1 MNEIAKF
8 VASERENHQ
17 ISIAELS
24 RRSGVPYSTLA
35 QIEKGRCI
43 PQIVTYEKIM
53 DALGYDV
60 VLMKKWDD
68 SSLENF
74 KEN

>member
-8 VASERENHQ
+8 IENERKVQE
-17 ISIAELS
+17 ISTNELS

-35 QIEKGRCI
+35 QIEKGRTV

-53 DALGYDV
+53 NALGYEV
-60 VLMKKWDD
+60 ILMKKR
-68 SSLENF
+68 SEIFGANS
-74 KEN
+74 

>member
-1 MNEIAKF
+1 MKNDIAKF
-8 VASERENHQ
+8 IESERKKQE
-17 ISIAELS
+17 ISIAELH
-24 RRSGVPYSTLA
+24 RRSGVPYSTLS

-53 DALGYDV
+53 DALGYEL
-60 VLMKKWDD
+60 VLMKKWN
-68 SSLENF
+68 EKIF

>member
-1 MNEIAKF
+1 MNEIAKLI
-8 VASERENHQ
+8 SQERNKNE

-53 DALGYDV
+53 GALGYEV
-60 VLMKKWDD
+60 VLMKKWD
-68 SSLENF
+68 EKKF
-74 KEN
+74 KES

>member
-24 RRSGVPYSTLA
+24 RRSGVPYSTLS

-68 SSLENF
+68 RALENF
-74 KEN
+74 KES